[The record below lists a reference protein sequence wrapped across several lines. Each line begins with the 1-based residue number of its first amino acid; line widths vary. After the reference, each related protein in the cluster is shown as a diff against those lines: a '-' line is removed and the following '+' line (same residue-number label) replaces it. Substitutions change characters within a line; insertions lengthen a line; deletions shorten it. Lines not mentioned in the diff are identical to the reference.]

1 MVQADSSGHLHCRLS
16 SLGKTFADCADAVA
30 AAVVFLHCKITNWN
44 IVTSFIM
51 WIFTAFIRTQ
61 NMESKNEPEV
71 QSIGHALHIYR
82 FDPIIGPQAFNF
94 NVHYHIKSTA
104 CTALKV

>member
-1 MVQADSSGHLHCRLS
+1 
-16 SLGKTFADCADAVA
+16 
-30 AAVVFLHCKITNWN
+30 
-44 IVTSFIM
+44 
-51 WIFTAFIRTQ
+51 
-61 NMESKNEPEV
+61 MESKKETEV